1 MSSVRAFLPKAAPSP
16 SVSTAAC
23 VRSRARRGSAVAQG
37 AFWVMARRI
46 TLVAAC
52 VDAAM
57 LVLFL
62 ALGSPIL
69 AWMNLVGMAMYATAY
84 WCLGRRL
91 NAPAVALIWVEVL
104 GHAAIGTLLVG
115 WNSGFH
121 YYLLMFIPAIVVS
134 SRWREAIPMLVVL
147 YVTYLGMYAASRHYG
162 VSAPLSETGLWIVQT
177 FNVAVVFAMAAYTA
191 RFYYGMVRS
200 AERKLVELAT
210 KDSLTGLSNRG
221 HMLALAEH
229 EIARARRSGQHIALI
244 IADIDHFKKINDGR
258 GHEAGDKVL
267 AHTGKLLASL
277 CREQDVVARWGGEEF
292 LILLPATVLASAHD
306 IAERLRSEVAAT
318 PVVHGNSC
326 ASCSLSL
333 GVTTL
338 APSESFNT
346 AIARADRALYRSKAE
361 GRNRVTVMA

>member
-1 MSSVRAFLPKAAPSP
+1 
-16 SVSTAAC
+16 
-23 VRSRARRGSAVAQG
+23 
-37 AFWVMARRI
+37 MARRI

-162 VSAPLSETGLWIVQT
+162 ISAPLSETGLWIVQT